1 MMVKRHISVV
11 ILVVAAIAIA
21 AYLHHHKELIAKFA
35 NISLSAG
42 LQLIG
47 LRLLFWAVNGLILR
61 EFASKLRLP
70 LKFREWFGL
79 SVVTTMGNFIS
90 PLSGGLVA
98 RAGYLK
104 LRHAFPYV
112 QFASLLAANYL
123 VTFWVIGVVG
133 FGTSIAFIASPP
145 HLPWQ
150 LAVFFLA
157 TVVAISAIAV
167 APIGRVKGSNRLART
182 LDNAIAGWMEIKKDH
197 SLVCRF
203 VLLNALN
210 ILVNAVSFWIAYKA
224 VGLRV
229 SFLSGFLI
237 SLLAVFS
244 ILVNLTPGNLGIQEA
259 IVTVSS
265 GIIGPGAGEGL
276 VAALLLRVSTL
287 VPAFTLGPIFALLL
301 ARELRI
307 HRSLKEKNDVETQ

>member
-11 ILVVAAIAIA
+11 ILVVAVIAIA
-21 AYLHHHKELIAKFA
+21 LYLHHHKDLIAKFT
-35 NISLSAG
+35 NISLSAA

-61 EFASKLRLP
+61 EFAAKLRLQ

-79 SVVTTMGNFIS
+79 PAVTTMGNFIS

-123 VTFWVIGVVG
+123 VTFWIIGVVG
-133 FGTSIAFIASPP
+133 FGVSVAFIASPP

-150 LAVFFLA
+150 LAVCFLA
-157 TVVAISAIAV
+157 TVVGISAVAV
-167 APIGRVKGSNRLART
+167 APVGRVGGRNRLART
-182 LDNAIAGWMEIKKDH
+182 LDNAIAGWIEIKKDH
-197 SLVCRF
+197 SMVCRF
-203 VLLNALN
+203 VLFNALN

-224 VGLRV
+224 VGLQV
-229 SFLSGFLI
+229 SFLSALLI
-237 SLLAVFS
+237 SLLAFFS
-244 ILVNLTPGNLGIQEA
+244 LLVNLTPGNLGVQEA
-259 IVTVSS
+259 IVSVSS
-265 GIIGPGAGEGL
+265 QIIGPGAGEGL
-276 VAALLLRVSTL
+276 VVALLIRVATL
-287 VPAFTLGPIFALLL
+287 VPAFALGPIFTFLL

-307 HRSLKEKNDVETQ
+307 HRCSRKTNGVETQ